1 MPAYE
6 FECLKC
12 GEQVI
17 LIIPISEYETKK
29 IQMSRMREQEVGTTS
44 LLGPGGDLKEELRR
58 NHVYNCG
65 AVWISLSSWAYL
77 G

>member
-29 IQMSRMREQEVGTTS
+29 YKCPECGSKRLERLVSSVQVVTS
-44 LLGPGGDLKEELRR
+44 KKIKTKSCL
-58 NHVYNCG
+58 
-65 AVWISLSSWAYL
+65 
-77 G
+77 